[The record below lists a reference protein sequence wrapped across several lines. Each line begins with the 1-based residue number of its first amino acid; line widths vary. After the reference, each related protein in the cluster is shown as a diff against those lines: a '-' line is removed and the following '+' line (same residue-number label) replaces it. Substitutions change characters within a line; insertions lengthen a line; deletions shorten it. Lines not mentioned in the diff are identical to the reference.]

1 MRLHTVHAQG
11 LTARME
17 SCQRPN
23 MEAFVEW
30 TARIVICAVGM
41 AVVGA
46 LMLAWCLI
54 VFLLSGRL
62 PWMVRKYF

>member
-1 MRLHTVHAQG
+1 MRLHTVDAQG
-11 LTARME
+11 LTQRMK
-17 SCQRPN
+17 SCQRSI
-23 MEAFVEW
+23 MEAIVEW